1 MTIVVVLTLAA
12 TAFLLIGGAPYLL
25 VSERVTTGSPR
36 LALLAWYSVFLG
48 GLACIVA
55 SLTITISAIMAM
67 AGAPSSSNSWLIPTS
82 LVLLGWVGLAGV
94 GALVALVMA
103 TAEPLADA
111 ERRLHAQFTLLSAA
125 SDCRNLY
132 MHGVRVTIVPSAL
145 PVALCTPG
153 ADGGVLVSSRL
164 ESELSRG
171 QFRAIVEHERTHLV
185 QRHGRISQLAQLN
198 RMCLP
203 MIPGARRLEETTRL
217 LVELIADDAAAR
229 RVGAVHTANALLKV
243 GELLGDDSMLL
254 RARRVA
260 ARPPRGSVGAARARR
275 YAALVDI

>member
-1 MTIVVVLTLAA
+1 MTVVLALAA

-25 VSERVTTGSPR
+25 VSERVTTWHPR
-36 LALLAWYSVFLG
+36 LALLTWYSVFLG
-48 GLACIVA
+48 GLVCIVA
-55 SLTITISAIMAM
+55 SLTVTIGAVMAM
-67 AGAPSSSNSWLIPTS
+67 AGVTGTANSWLIPTS

-94 GALVALVMA
+94 GALVALIMA

-111 ERRLHAQFTLLSAA
+111 ERRMHAQFTLLAAA
-125 SDCRNLY
+125 SDCRNLH
-132 MHGVRVTIVPSAL
+132 MHGVRVTVVPSAL

-153 ADGGVLVSSRL
+153 ADGGILVSSRL
-164 ESELSRG
+164 ESELTRE

-229 RVGAVHTANALLKV
+229 QVGAVHTANALLKV

-275 YAALVDI
+275 YTTLVDI